1 MLTLLKQLRGLD
13 TDLKMINRLLKK
25 INRIIGLK
33 EFVITCMFLFFILS
47 MAVPFS
53 IHPAVYLFCF
63 LALLVF
69 FILIQKRFL
78 EYLDPVKKI
87 IVNIREKK
95 YAESEDIK
103 LDGNYGGLQAEI
115 QKMFDRIKKDFDYL
129 KKLERM
135 RTEFLGNVSH
145 ELRTPI
151 FAIQGY
157 IETLLNGALNDSK
170 VNKYFLEKANHHTEN
185 LNNLLNDLIDISMI
199 ETGELR
205 LSFRYFRLAEFLKS
219 VIEEFLPMAE
229 EKGLQLILL
238 PVNENLEVLGDKAKL
253 KQVFTNLIQNA
264 LKYTESGKVEVIIEE
279 EETQAKIII
288 KDTGLG
294 IPEEDLER
302 IFERFYRVDKNRS
315 REVGGTGLGLAIVK
329 HILEAHKSRIF
340 VKSRLNLGSEF
351 YFSLK
356 K

>member
-1 MLTLLKQLRGLD
+1 MT
-13 TDLKMINRLLKK
+13 NRMLKK
-25 INRIIGLK
+25 ISGLIGLK
-33 EFVITCMFLFFILS
+33 EFVLTGLFLFFILNI
-47 MAVPFS
+47 VLPFGPNVF
-53 IHPAVYLFCF
+53 IY
-63 LALLVF
+63 LLVF
-69 FILIQKRFL
+69 VLLLLFFLLLQKRFL
-78 EYLDPVKKI
+78 ENLGPVKEI
-87 IVNIREKK
+87 IINIRNKK
-95 YAESEDIK
+95 YPESEDIK
-103 LDGNYGGLQAEI
+103 LEGNYGDLLPEI
-115 QKMFDRIKKDFDYL
+115 QRMFDRIKKDFDYL
-129 KKLERM
+129 KKLEKM
-135 RTEFLGNVSH
+135 RSEFLGNVSH

-157 IETLLNGALNDSK
+157 LETLLDGAINDPN
-170 VNKYFLEKANHHTEN
+170 VNKKFLEKANRHTEN

-205 LSFRYFRLAEFLKS
+205 LSFRYFKLADYLKC

-229 EKGLQLILL
+229 EKGLELVLL

-253 KQVFTNLIQNA
+253 KQVFSNLITNA
-264 LKYTESGKVEVIIEE
+264 IKYTETGKVEIIAEE
-279 EETQAKIII
+279 EEEHVKLTVR
-288 KDTGLG
+288 DTGLG

-329 HILEAHKSRIF
+329 HILEAHESRIF
-340 VKSRLNLGSEF
+340 VKSTLNIGSEF